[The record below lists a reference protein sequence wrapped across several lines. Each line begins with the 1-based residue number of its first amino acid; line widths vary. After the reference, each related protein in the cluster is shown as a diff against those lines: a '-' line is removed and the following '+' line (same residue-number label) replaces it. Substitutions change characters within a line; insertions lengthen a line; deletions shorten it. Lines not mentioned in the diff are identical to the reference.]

1 MVNQNLQLLWRQI
14 KSKLAYRILK
24 RNMTLNKLIY
34 RKTFLYCF
42 ISYFCTLRLPMSVQM
57 NYPMIQYLKEALQ
70 NNVNVM
76 KSLEKLLGSS
86 SSNEIL
92 RSNNENNLRDEISR
106 GQQIKL
112 ILGTP
117 NMKCFL

>member
-1 MVNQNLQLLWRQI
+1 M
-14 KSKLAYRILK
+14 
-24 RNMTLNKLIY
+24 
-34 RKTFLYCF
+34 
-42 ISYFCTLRLPMSVQM
+42 SYFCTLRLPMSVQM

-70 NNVNVM
+70 NNVSVM

-92 RSNNENNLRDEISR
+92 RSNNGNILADEISR

-112 ILGTP
+112 L
-117 NMKCFL
+117 LEQ

>member
-1 MVNQNLQLLWRQI
+1 
-14 KSKLAYRILK
+14 
-24 RNMTLNKLIY
+24 
-34 RKTFLYCF
+34 
-42 ISYFCTLRLPMSVQM
+42 MSVQM

-70 NNVNVM
+70 NNVSVM

-92 RSNNENNLRDEISR
+92 RSNNENNLGDEISR

-112 ILGTP
+112 ILGQ
-117 NMKCFL
+117 